1 MDSADKVQ
9 GSQGG
14 LRASRIKNLPL
25 FLISHGRDVP
35 AVAHIRRCEG
45 AMNIQSP
52 KERFLDNTEEFDYM
66 AEHDLVS
73 FTNNQSMVHWGQ
85 MSLEADNLLPTCVGF
100 LWSVSPA
107 FLKFSCPW
115 Q

>member
-1 MDSADKVQ
+1 MPWHREIPECSLRVRKWCRLWMDSADKVQ

-66 AEHDLVS
+66 AEHDLVP
-73 FTNNQSMVHWGQ
+73 FTNNQSMVH
-85 MSLEADNLLPTCVGF
+85 
-100 LWSVSPA
+100 
-107 FLKFSCPW
+107 
-115 Q
+115 